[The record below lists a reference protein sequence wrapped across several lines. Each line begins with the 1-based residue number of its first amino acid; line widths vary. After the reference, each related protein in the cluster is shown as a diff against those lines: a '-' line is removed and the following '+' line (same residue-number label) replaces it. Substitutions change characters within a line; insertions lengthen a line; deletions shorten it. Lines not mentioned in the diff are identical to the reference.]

1 MSEPVVGKPPVPWL
15 VGGLLLGAVQV
26 LAVALAQPLGV
37 STQFVTVNAKAL
49 EAVAPSYVEEHPLV
63 GKPSAREFGY
73 PFWLVV
79 GIPVGAAAAALA
91 TRRRR
96 RIDVPAFWEANHGP
110 SRARR
115 FVTTFLAGI
124 VILLGARLAHG
135 CTSGQMAS
143 GWAQLALAALPFT
156 VGLFGAGMA
165 VAFLVYPRSPRIEN

>member
-1 MSEPVVGKPPVPWL
+1 MSEPVVSRPPVPWL
-15 VGGLLLGAVQV
+15 AGGLLLGAVQV

-37 STQFVTVNAKAL
+37 STQFVTVNAKVL
-49 EAVAPSYVEEHPLV
+49 ETVAPGYVEDHTLV
-63 GKPSAREFGY
+63 GKPSARRFGY

-96 RIDVPAFWEANHGP
+96 RIDVPAFWEVNHGP

-115 FVTTFLAGI
+115 FLTTFLAGI

-156 VGLFGAGMA
+156 IGLFGAGMA
-165 VAFLVYPRSPRIEN
+165 VAFIAFRRAPRIEN